1 MCSVNTG
8 RSNTGPRHTDPSPT
22 ALKAAVWPSSLN
34 TAITSWNCGTP
45 ELRFREVGAQVS
57 IIGPSRSQTYRSV
70 LGYPVIPDD
79 DVNAAAANY
88 DLLVVPGGSAAR
100 HLAEADAA
108 RQPVESH
115 LTKGRDHSTAGSADG
130 RRAVSGALYASKI
143 AYSAVS
149 RAKIGLVDEVVRGFL
164 ADNPRRLLKL
174 TPA

>member
-1 MCSVNTG
+1 M
-8 RSNTGPRHTDPSPT
+8 
-22 ALKAAVWPSSLN
+22 AVVVKHGYHYLEPWY
-34 TAITSWNCGTP
+34 P
-45 ELRFREVGAQVS
+45 ELRIREVGAQVS

-79 DVNAAAANY
+79 DVNAAVAANY
-88 DLLVVPGGSAAR
+88 DLLVVPGGSDAR

-108 RQPVESH
+108 RQLVESH
-115 LTKGRDHSTAGSADG
+115 LTKGRDHCTAGSADG
-130 RRAVSGALYASKI
+130 RRTVSGALYASKI
-143 AYSAVS
+143 AYPAVS